1 MFKRKREYLI
11 PVLGF
16 LFIILVGAIILY
28 LPCCTIGTANFIDT
42 LFTSTSATT
51 TTGFSLNDIST
62 KYTVLGKIII
72 AILMNIGAVGFI
84 SLIVVIVKL
93 KNRRISLS
101 NMKVINDSISDDNY
115 LNLKDEVFNIVKYVA
130 IIEIIGAFLLAIKFI
145 PEYGMLKG
153 IGYSLFHSI
162 SAFSNTGFDLLGEN
176 GFIKYNKDIYIRLV
190 IIILMILGGI
200 GFLPINDYINN
211 KSKKFKKL
219 KLQSK
224 IVIIYSF
231 ALILI
236 STIGLKIFE
245 GSNISWL
252 NALFMGATARNTG
265 LYTVSVSTMTVPSK
279 LFILILMIVGGAP
292 GSTAGGI
299 KVVVFAVLEAVVIT
313 TLLGKKEV
321 VLFWRKIDENT
332 IRLSVTILAMFI
344 VIILIATMAIV
355 ALNNFGLFDVL
366 FACVSGISS
375 TGLSST
381 SMQLLNNAGKFILMI
396 LMFIGR
402 VGPLSILAIF
412 TPEVNNE
419 KINFPEEKLIL

>member
-62 KYTVLGKIII
+62 KYTTFGKIII
-72 AILMNIGAVGFI
+72 TILMNIGAVGFI

-145 PEYGMLKG
+145 PEYGMIKG

-190 IIILMILGGI
+190 IIMLMILGGI
-200 GFLPINDYINN
+200 GFLTINDFINN

-219 KLQSK
+219 KK
-224 IVIIYSF
+224 
-231 ALILI
+231 
-236 STIGLKIFE
+236 STCFFL
-245 GSNISWL
+245 
-252 NALFMGATARNTG
+252 
-265 LYTVSVSTMTVPSK
+265 
-279 LFILILMIVGGAP
+279 
-292 GSTAGGI
+292 
-299 KVVVFAVLEAVVIT
+299 
-313 TLLGKKEV
+313 
-321 VLFWRKIDENT
+321 
-332 IRLSVTILAMFI
+332 
-344 VIILIATMAIV
+344 
-355 ALNNFGLFDVL
+355 
-366 FACVSGISS
+366 
-375 TGLSST
+375 
-381 SMQLLNNAGKFILMI
+381 
-396 LMFIGR
+396 
-402 VGPLSILAIF
+402 
-412 TPEVNNE
+412 
-419 KINFPEEKLIL
+419 

>member
-1 MFKRKREYLI
+1 MKE
-11 PVLGF
+11 
-16 LFIILVGAIILY
+16 
-28 LPCCTIGTANFIDT
+28 
-42 LFTSTSATT
+42 
-51 TTGFSLNDIST
+51 
-62 KYTVLGKIII
+62 
-72 AILMNIGAVGFI
+72 
-84 SLIVVIVKL
+84 VIY
-93 KNRRISLS
+93 R
-101 NMKVINDSISDDNY
+101 
-115 LNLKDEVFNIVKYVA
+115 
-130 IIEIIGAFLLAIKFI
+130 G
-145 PEYGMLKG
+145 
-153 IGYSLFHSI
+153 
-162 SAFSNTGFDLLGEN
+162 
-176 GFIKYNKDIYIRLV
+176 
-190 IIILMILGGI
+190 
-200 GFLPINDYINN
+200 
-211 KSKKFKKL
+211 
-219 KLQSK
+219 
-224 IVIIYSF
+224 
-231 ALILI
+231 
-236 STIGLKIFE
+236 
-245 GSNISWL
+245 L

>member
-1 MFKRKREYLI
+1 MFKRKRDYLI

-62 KYTVLGKIII
+62 KYTTFGKIII
-72 AILMNIGAVGFI
+72 TILMNIGAVGFI

-145 PEYGMLKG
+145 PEYGMIKG

-190 IIILMILGGI
+190 IIMLMILGGI
-200 GFLPINDYINN
+200 GFLTINDFINN

-381 SMQLLNNAGKFILMI
+381 SMQLLNNEGKFILMI

>member
-101 NMKVINDSISDDNY
+101 NMKVVNDSISDDNY
-115 LNLKDEVFNIVKYVA
+115 LNLKDEVFDIVKYVA
-130 IIEIIGAFLLAIKFI
+130 IIEIIGALLLAIKFI

-200 GFLPINDYINN
+200 GFLPINDFINN

>member
-381 SMQLLNNAGKFILMI
+381 SMQILNNAGKFILMT

-412 TPEVNNE
+412 TPEVNKE

>member
-51 TTGFSLNDIST
+51 TTGFSLNDISS
-62 KYTVLGKIII
+62 KYTAFGKIII

-200 GFLPINDYINN
+200 GFLPINDFINN

-252 NALFMGATARNTG
+252 NALFMGATTRNTG

-419 KINFPEEKLIL
+419 KIDFPEEKLIL

>member
-101 NMKVINDSISDDNY
+101 NMKVVNDSISDDNY

-130 IIEIIGAFLLAIKFI
+130 IIEIIGALLLAIKFI

-200 GFLPINDYINN
+200 GFLPINDFINN

-381 SMQLLNNAGKFILMI
+381 SMQILNNAGKFILMT

>member
-1 MFKRKREYLI
+1 MYKRKREYLI

-28 LPCCTIGTANFIDT
+28 LPCSTIGTANFIDT

-62 KYTVLGKIII
+62 KYTTFGKIII

-145 PEYGMLKG
+145 PEYGMIKG

-190 IIILMILGGI
+190 IIMLMILGGI
-200 GFLPINDYINN
+200 GFLTINDFINN

-381 SMQLLNNAGKFILMI
+381 SMQLLNNEGKFILMI

>member
-1 MFKRKREYLI
+1 MYKRKREYLI

-62 KYTVLGKIII
+62 KYTTFGKIII

-145 PEYGMLKG
+145 PEYGMIKG

-200 GFLPINDYINN
+200 GFLPINDFINN

-419 KINFPEEKLIL
+419 KIDFPEEKLIL

>member
-1 MFKRKREYLI
+1 MFKRKRESLI

-28 LPCCTIGTANFIDT
+28 LPCSTIGTANFIDT

-62 KYTVLGKIII
+62 KYTTFGKIII

-145 PEYGMLKG
+145 PEYGMIKG

-190 IIILMILGGI
+190 IIMLMILGGI
-200 GFLPINDYINN
+200 GFLPINDFINN

>member
-62 KYTVLGKIII
+62 KYTTFGKIII
-72 AILMNIGAVGFI
+72 TILMNIGAVGFI

-145 PEYGMLKG
+145 PEYGMIKG

-190 IIILMILGGI
+190 IIMLMILGGI
-200 GFLPINDYINN
+200 GFLTINDFINN

-381 SMQLLNNAGKFILMI
+381 RMQLLNNAGKFILMI

>member
-1 MFKRKREYLI
+1 MYKRKREYLI

-28 LPCCTIGTANFIDT
+28 LPCSTIGTANFIDT

-62 KYTVLGKIII
+62 KYTTFGKIII
-72 AILMNIGAVGFI
+72 TILMNIGAVGFI

-145 PEYGMLKG
+145 PEYGMIKG

-190 IIILMILGGI
+190 IIMLMILGGI
-200 GFLPINDYINN
+200 GFLTINDFINN

-381 SMQLLNNAGKFILMI
+381 SMQLLNNEGKFILMI

>member
-1 MFKRKREYLI
+1 MYKRKREYLI

-62 KYTVLGKIII
+62 KYTTFGKIII

-145 PEYGMLKG
+145 PEYGMIKG

-190 IIILMILGGI
+190 IIMLMILGGI
-200 GFLPINDYINN
+200 GFLTINDFINN

-381 SMQLLNNAGKFILMI
+381 SMQLLNNEGKFILMI

>member
-1 MFKRKREYLI
+1 MFKRKRESLI

-28 LPCCTIGTANFIDT
+28 LPCSTIGTSNFIDT

-62 KYTVLGKIII
+62 KYTPFGKIII

-200 GFLPINDYINN
+200 GFLPINDFINN

-245 GSNISWL
+245 GGNISWL
-252 NALFMGATARNTG
+252 NALFMGATTRNTG

-279 LFILILMIVGGAP
+279 LFILILMIIGGAP

>member
-1 MFKRKREYLI
+1 MFKRKRQSLI

-28 LPCCTIGTANFIDT
+28 LPCSTIGTANFIDT

-62 KYTVLGKIII
+62 KYTTFGKIII
-72 AILMNIGAVGFI
+72 AILMNIGVVGFI

-145 PEYGMLKG
+145 PEYGMIKG

-190 IIILMILGGI
+190 IIMLMILGGI
-200 GFLPINDYINN
+200 GFLPINDFINN

>member
-28 LPCCTIGTANFIDT
+28 LPCSTIGTANFIDT

-62 KYTVLGKIII
+62 KYTTFGKIII
-72 AILMNIGAVGFI
+72 TILMNIGAVGFI

-145 PEYGMLKG
+145 PEYGMIKG

-190 IIILMILGGI
+190 IIMLMILGGI
-200 GFLPINDYINN
+200 GFLTINDFINN

-381 SMQLLNNAGKFILMI
+381 SMQLLNNEGKFILMI

>member
-28 LPCCTIGTANFIDT
+28 LPCSTIGTANFIDT

-381 SMQLLNNAGKFILMI
+381 SMQLLNNEGKFILMI

>member
-62 KYTVLGKIII
+62 KYTTFGKIII
-72 AILMNIGAVGFI
+72 TILMNIGAVGFI

-145 PEYGMLKG
+145 PEYGVIKG

-381 SMQLLNNAGKFILMI
+381 SMQILNNAGKFILMT

>member
-62 KYTVLGKIII
+62 KYTTFGKIII
-72 AILMNIGAVGFI
+72 TILMNIGAVGFI

-145 PEYGMLKG
+145 PEYGMIKG

-381 SMQLLNNAGKFILMI
+381 SMQILNNAGKFILMT

>member
-62 KYTVLGKIII
+62 KYTTFGKIII
-72 AILMNIGAVGFI
+72 TILMNIGAVGFI

-145 PEYGMLKG
+145 PEYGMIKG

-190 IIILMILGGI
+190 IIMLMILGGI
-200 GFLPINDYINN
+200 GFLTINDFINN

>member
-381 SMQLLNNAGKFILMI
+381 SMQILNNAGKFILMT

>member
-62 KYTVLGKIII
+62 KYTTFGKIII
-72 AILMNIGAVGFI
+72 TILMNIGAVGFI

-381 SMQLLNNAGKFILMI
+381 SMQILNNAGKFILMT

>member
-62 KYTVLGKIII
+62 KYTTFGKIII
-72 AILMNIGAVGFI
+72 TILMNIGAVGFI

-381 SMQLLNNAGKFILMI
+381 SMQLLNNEGKFILMI

>member
-62 KYTVLGKIII
+62 KYTILGKIII

-299 KVVVFAVLEAVVIT
+299 
-313 TLLGKKEV
+313 
-321 VLFWRKIDENT
+321 
-332 IRLSVTILAMFI
+332 
-344 VIILIATMAIV
+344 
-355 ALNNFGLFDVL
+355 
-366 FACVSGISS
+366 
-375 TGLSST
+375 
-381 SMQLLNNAGKFILMI
+381 
-396 LMFIGR
+396 
-402 VGPLSILAIF
+402 
-412 TPEVNNE
+412 
-419 KINFPEEKLIL
+419 

>member
-1 MFKRKREYLI
+1 MFKRKRESLI

-28 LPCCTIGTANFIDT
+28 LPCSTIGTANFIDT

-62 KYTVLGKIII
+62 KYTTFGKIII

-145 PEYGMLKG
+145 PEYGMIKG

-190 IIILMILGGI
+190 IIMLMILGGI
-200 GFLPINDYINN
+200 GFLPINDFINN

-252 NALFMGATARNTG
+252 NALFMGSTARNTG

>member
-62 KYTVLGKIII
+62 KYTTFGKIII
-72 AILMNIGAVGFI
+72 TILMNIGAVGFI

-145 PEYGMLKG
+145 PEYGMIKG

-190 IIILMILGGI
+190 IIMLMILGGI
-200 GFLPINDYINN
+200 GFLTINDFINN

-381 SMQLLNNAGKFILMI
+381 SMQLLNNEGKFILMI

>member
-62 KYTVLGKIII
+62 KYTTFGKIII
-72 AILMNIGAVGFI
+72 TILMNIGAVGFI

-145 PEYGMLKG
+145 PEYGMIKG

-190 IIILMILGGI
+190 IIMLMILGGI
-200 GFLPINDYINN
+200 GFLTINDFINN

-279 LFILILMIVGGAP
+279 LFILILVIVGGAP